1 MPFEPTVYIVD
12 DDPGILKSM
21 RWLLESAHLR
31 VKTFNSGA
39 LFLECYDAD
48 DPGCLILDMRM
59 PGMTGLD
66 VQKRLAQ
73 MGAQLPIIIMT
84 AHADVPV
91 CIESFK
97 SGVFD
102 FIEKPANDD
111 LLLGRVRKAL
121 ALDAENRRRKA
132 YRNDFSERAASL
144 SARERQVMH
153 LVVAGKNLKQIA
165 LELCIGV
172 QTAAKHRAG
181 MLEKLGLD
189 NDVQLVRLAGQ
200 FDLASATK
208 PAPLANCAS
217 LPECGQ
223 PGSQIA

>member
-1 MPFEPTVYIVD
+1 MPSEPIVYIVD
-12 DDPGILKSM
+12 DDAGILKSM

-39 LFLECYDAD
+39 SFLECFDAD

-66 VQKRLAQ
+66 VQKKLAQ
-73 MGAQLPIIIMT
+73 MGAQQPIIIMT

-102 FIEKPANDD
+102 FIEKPADD
-111 LLLGRVRKAL
+111 DFLLARVRKAL
-121 ALDAENRRRKA
+121 ELDEQNRRLKA
-132 YRNDFSERAASL
+132 SQNEFAQRTASL
-144 SARERQVMH
+144 SPRERQVMH

-165 LELCIGV
+165 LDLDVSV

-181 MLEKLGLD
+181 MLDKLGLD
-189 NDVQLVRLAGQ
+189 NDVQLVRLAAQ
-200 FDLASATK
+200 FDLASATR
-208 PAPLANCAS
+208 PFPGIACAS
-217 LPECGQ
+217 LPDCGQ
-223 PGSQIA
+223 PGSHIA

>member
-1 MPFEPTVYIVD
+1 MPFEQAVYIVD

-31 VKTFNSGA
+31 VHTFSSGA
-39 LFLECYDAD
+39 SFLECYNAD

-59 PGMTGLD
+59 PGITGLD

-73 MGAQLPIIIMT
+73 MGAQLPIIVMT

-102 FIEKPANDD
+102 FIEKPADDD
-111 LLLGRVRKAL
+111 LLLERIRKAL
-121 ALDAENRRRKA
+121 LVDEENRKRKA
-132 YRNDFSERAASL
+132 SRNDFAERAATL
-144 SARERQVMH
+144 SPRERQVMH
-153 LVVAGKNLKQIA
+153 LVIAGKNLKQIA
-165 LELCIGV
+165 LELGVGV

-181 MLEKLGLD
+181 MFEKLGLD
-189 NDVQLVRLAGQ
+189 NDVQLVRLTGQ
-200 FDLASATK
+200 FDLASAAK
-208 PAPLANCAS
+208 PLPPAACVS

>member
-1 MPFEPTVYIVD
+1 MPSEPIVYIVD

-31 VKTFNSGA
+31 VKTFNSG
-39 LFLECYDAD
+39 LVFLECYDAD

-102 FIEKPANDD
+102 FIEKPADDD
-111 LLLGRVRKAL
+111 LLLARVRKAL
-121 ALDAENRRRKA
+121 LLDEENRRLKSF
-132 YRNDFSERAASL
+132 RNDFAERTASL
-144 SARERQVMH
+144 SPRERQVMH

-165 LELCIGV
+165 LDLDISV

-189 NDVQLVRLAGQ
+189 NDVQLVRLAAK
-200 FDLASATK
+200 FDLSSATK
-208 PAPLANCAS
+208 PFPHVTCAS

>member
-1 MPFEPTVYIVD
+1 MPSEPTVYLVD
-12 DDPGILKSM
+12 DDSGILKSM

-39 LFLECYDAD
+39 SFLECYDAD

-66 VQKRLAQ
+66 VQKILAQ
-73 MGAQLPIIIMT
+73 MGAQLPIIVMT

-102 FIEKPANDD
+102 FIEKPADDD
-111 LLLGRVRKAL
+111 LLLARVRKAL
-121 ALDAENRRRKA
+121 LLDEENRRRKA
-132 YRNDFSERAASL
+132 SRNDFAERAASL
-144 SARERQVMH
+144 SPRERQVMH

-165 LELCIGV
+165 LELNISV

-200 FDLASATK
+200 FDLASATRPL
-208 PAPLANCAS
+208 PAITCAS
-217 LPECGQ
+217 LTESVQ
-223 PGSQIA
+223 AGSPIA